1 MVGAVPLFQLGKP
14 KKETTVSFA
23 NEAIRSWRM
32 KRYAKDQ
39 IPLVELE
46 EGVRWRPVLPL
57 GNGDSVEFA
66 IEAQGMVEA
75 LPRGALEDALQ
86 FDIASPVAL
95 VKGLQGFLGIRN
107 ISCVQVCA

>member
-1 MVGAVPLFQLGKP
+1 MVGAVPFFQLGKP

-95 VKGLQGFLGIRN
+95 VKSL
-107 ISCVQVCA
+107 